1 MVTMYQAGLTV
12 KEFHVVGDITAYLRS
27 HGELSVG
34 TSAKVHGINVLAVN
48 NKVISLEASCVRVEE
63 DARPLCGGKLAD
75 EVSDFFLYL
84 FRDNKLIRSR
94 LFYELWQVWNCL
106 WYFFRIHL

>member
-1 MVTMYQAGLTV
+1 MHQASFTV
-12 KEFHVVGDITAYLRS
+12 KELNVVGNVATYLRS

-34 TSAKVHGINVLAVN
+34 TCTKVHRIDVLTGDD
-48 NKVISLEASCVRVEE
+48 KVISLKASCVRVEE